1 MPTEVL
7 DRARRHA
14 KIIFAFPHL
23 FTRSETM
30 IAILIIKQHGWALT
44 ATS

>member
-1 MPTEVL
+1 MPRETLE
-7 DRARRHA
+7 RARRHA

-30 IAILIIKQHGWALT
+30 LAIRFAKQWGLA
-44 ATS
+44 